1 MLSAAA
7 GPVNV
12 RERIVAL
19 SGGLFWRATCA
30 PGAYARVAT
39 PEMAERANAAGRE
52 FSTVVEKAV
61 ENQGFLITQ
70 A

>member
-1 MLSAAA
+1 MAA
-7 GPVNV
+7 
-12 RERIVAL
+12 
-19 SGGLFWRATCA
+19 
-30 PGAYARVAT
+30 
-39 PEMAERANAAGRE
+39 RANAAGRE